1 MVGRWI
7 IFIVVLAFAIF
18 AVYPT
23 PPAVLLER
31 LTAMI
36 DRALSPDALTVLLD
50 QYALFAIGM
59 LVVFAAGLF
68 LWKKLRKIE
77 VQLDNL
83 QEEVSRLN
91 LIEARRFLVG
101 LNSSEARQG
110 TRAAQRARAGPPLPA
125 APPARAH
132 SHSSGETGDAK
143 FERAESSKSSIVPE
157 IADSES
163 TAMRNEP
170 GSPGQAR

>member
-7 IFIVVLAFAIF
+7 IFVVVLAFAIF
-18 AVYPT
+18 AMYPT

-36 DRALSPDALTVLLD
+36 DRALSPDALIVLLE

-77 VQLDNL
+77 IQLDNL
-83 QEEVSRLN
+83 QEEVNRLN
-91 LIEARRFLVG
+91 LIEARRFLVD
-101 LNSSEARQG
+101 LNSSKARQG
-110 TRAAQRARAGPPLPA
+110 TRATQRARAGLPA
-125 APPARAH
+125 APPATRAH
-132 SHSSGETGDAK
+132 PHSSGETSDAK
-143 FERAESSKSSIVPE
+143 FERAESSNSSIVPE
-157 IADSES
+157 IDDSES
-163 TAMRNEP
+163 TAVRNES
-170 GSPGQAR
+170 GSPGKAR